1 MKKHTGFILFFSAAI
16 FIFLGRL
23 IFMQGSFLY
32 GDYLQQFYPWSKAY
46 SEAIKNF
53 AFPFWTK
60 YVNSGFPLMAEG
72 QLGGFY
78 PLNIL
83 MFFLLPFSVAYNYS
97 IILHFI
103 LAGIFTYIYAR
114 RIGVD
119 GWGASLSALI
129 FCFGSSFAGC
139 PYLRTL
145 VWFPLGL
152 FIIEKYF
159 DAKKFRFCLYLGII
173 IGLQLLAGFVQM
185 AAYSVLFYLVYF
197 LYGLKIRKTVKISDF
212 VKIGAALFIAFIL
225 FFPQLILS
233 FTMANLS
240 ARAQASSGFAL
251 WGSFIPFNIISLC
264 FPKIIIY
271 GPQLYIGVFTLV
283 FLIYAILAYK
293 KEIKIKPILVIFLV
307 SFFLALGAYN
317 PLYVL
322 FIKVTRL
329 YSFRNPSKFIVF
341 SGFALSILSGWG
353 FTHFFKA
360 DDMKKRFKAL
370 RATALFIAIN
380 IFAFVSISVISLMFK
395 GQILE
400 IGRWYVTNYVF
411 GKDYH
416 RHYMQT
422 YLSKVDAFYAQII
435 NSTSIS
441 NLFMLISLLLCIAAI
456 IVILRFT
463 KHKNVNK
470 IYKFFFL
477 AVIFSDLFVFS
488 FYGAD
493 FGKNIKPFSYINP
506 THSTILQILKSDKE
520 NFRVLPFA
528 LASENIPWWAKPSA
542 NILVKI
548 DSIASYSPLAQK
560 VYRDE
565 LFSLEAVD
573 NSLGLLY
580 PETKALKDNY
590 GLLRLL
596 NVKYII
602 SSEELNFD
610 FLEKIIFEDK
620 IWLYKIKDYFPR
632 VFFSQNI
639 SDASIK
645 ILKETNLNILDYKD
659 GFLRVK
665 LSADRE
671 GFLVFSENNYPGW
684 VAYVDGMP
692 SLILKV
698 KNLIQAVKLYP
709 GEHEVVFKYSP
720 YNSIGK

>member
-1 MKKHTGFILFFSAAI
+1 MKKHTGFILFFCAAI
-16 FIFLGRL
+16 FIFLGRF

-53 AFPFWTK
+53 AFPFWTR

-78 PLNIL
+78 PVNIA
-83 MFFLLPFSVAYNYS
+83 MFFLLPFDIAYNYS

-114 RIGVD
+114 RIGTD
-119 GWGASLSALI
+119 EWGSSLSALL

-145 VWFPLGL
+145 AWFPLGL

-159 DAKKFRFCLYLGII
+159 DAKKFSYIFYIGII

-185 AAYSVLFYLVYF
+185 AAYSILFYLVYF
-197 LYGLKIRKTVKISDF
+197 LYGLKIRKTIKISDF
-212 VKIGAALFIAFIL
+212 IKIGSAFFIAFIL

-240 ARAQASSGFAL
+240 ARAQASPGFAL
-251 WGSFIPFNIISLC
+251 WGSFIPFNVISLC

-271 GPQLYIGVFTLV
+271 GPQLYIGVFTLI

-293 KEIKIKPILVIFLV
+293 NEIKIKPILVIFLV

-329 YSFRNPSKFIVF
+329 YSFRNPSKFIFF

-353 FTHFFKA
+353 FTHFFKTE
-360 DDMKKRFKAL
+360 DMKRKFKAL
-370 RATALFIAIN
+370 RAAVLFIAIN
-380 IFAFVSISVISLMFK
+380 IFAFALISLISRMFK
-395 GQILE
+395 EQILE
-400 IGRWYVTNYVF
+400 IGRWYVTNYIF

-422 YLSKVDAFYAQII
+422 YLAKVDAFYAQII
-435 NSTSIS
+435 NFTSIS
-441 NLFMLISLLLCIAAI
+441 NLFMLISLLLCVTAI
-456 IVILRFT
+456 IVCVYLIKRKSINRL
-463 KHKNVNK
+463 
-470 IYKFFFL
+470 YKFFFI
-477 AVIFSDLFVFS
+477 AVIFFDLFVFS

-506 THSTILQILKSDKE
+506 THGAILQILKSDKE
-520 NFRVLPFA
+520 KFRVLPFA
-528 LASENIPWWAKPSA
+528 LASENTPWWVKPSA

-548 DSIASYSPLAQK
+548 DSIASYSPLVQK
-560 VYRDE
+560 AYRDE
-565 LFSLEAVD
+565 LSSLEAVD

-580 PETKALKDNY
+580 PKTKALKDNY
-590 GLLRLL
+590 DLLKLL

-620 IWLYKIKDYFPR
+620 IWLYKIRDYFPR

-639 SDASIK
+639 SDAPIK
-645 ILKETNLNILDYKD
+645 ISKETNLNVLNYKD

-665 LSADRE
+665 LSADRQ

-684 VAYVDGMP
+684 LAYVDGKP
-692 SLILKV
+692 SAILKV

-709 GEHEVVFKYSP
+709 GEHEVIFKYSP
-720 YNSIGK
+720 YNLIEK

>member
-1 MKKHTGFILFFSAAI
+1 MKKHTGFILFFCAAI

-32 GDYLQQFYPWSKAY
+32 GDYLQQFYPWSKVY

-53 AFPFWTK
+53 AFPFWTR

-78 PLNIL
+78 PVSIA
-83 MFFLLPFSVAYNYS
+83 MFFLLPFNIAYNYS
-97 IILHFI
+97 IIFHFI
-103 LAGIFTYIYAR
+103 LAGIFTYIFAR
-114 RIGVD
+114 KIGID

-139 PYLRTL
+139 PYLRTF
-145 VWFPLGL
+145 VWFPLAL
-152 FIIEKYF
+152 FAIEKYF
-159 DAKKFRFCLYLGII
+159 DAKKFRYIFYLGII

-197 LYGLKIRKTVKISDF
+197 LYGLKVRKTVKISDF
-212 VKIGAALFIAFIL
+212 IKIAASLFIAFIL

-233 FTMANLS
+233 FTMADLS
-240 ARAQASSGFAL
+240 TRAQASSGFAL

-283 FLIYAILAYK
+283 FLIYAISVYK
-293 KEIKIKPILVIFLV
+293 KEIKIKPILAIFLV

-322 FIKVTRL
+322 FIKVTRF
-329 YSFRNPSKFIVF
+329 YSFRNPSKFLVF

-353 FTHFFKA
+353 FTHFFKT

-370 RATALFIAIN
+370 RAAALFIAIN
-380 IFAFVSISVISLMFK
+380 IFAFALINVISRVFK

-435 NSTSIS
+435 DSTSVS

-456 IVILRFT
+456 IVVLHLV
-463 KHKNVNK
+463 KHKSINK
-470 IYKFFFL
+470 LYKFFFL

-488 FYGAD
+488 FYSAD
-493 FGKNIKPFSYINP
+493 FGKNIKPFSYINQ
-506 THSTILQILKSDKE
+506 THNAILQILKSDKE
-520 NFRVLPFA
+520 NFRILPFG
-528 LASENIPWWAKPSA
+528 LASENMPWWVKPSA
-542 NILVKI
+542 NMLVKI

-560 VYRDE
+560 TYRDE
-565 LFSLEAVD
+565 LSSLEAVD

-580 PETKALKDNY
+580 PQTKALKDNHD
-590 GLLRLL
+590 LLKLL

-620 IWLYKIKDYFPR
+620 IWLYKIRDYFPR

-645 ILKETNLNILDYKD
+645 ISKEINLNILDYRN

-671 GFLVFSENNYPGW
+671 GFLIFSENNYPGW
-684 VAYVDGMP
+684 VAYVDGKQ
-692 SLILKV
+692 SAILKV
-698 KNLIQAVKLYP
+698 KNLIQAVKLCP
-709 GEHEVVFKYSP
+709 GEHDVIFKYSP
-720 YNSIGK
+720 YNLIER